1 MRCALCT
8 RCASHKVLTVGGW
21 KDSGRCSLGGPFT
34 GYVQADPDD
43 PAPQPLYGP
52 LVTPPRIPFPLISDE
67 AS

>member
-8 RCASHKVLTVGGW
+8 RCQLVA
-21 KDSGRCSLGGPFT
+21 GRCVLGGPFT
-34 GYVQADPDD
+34 GYVHADPDD